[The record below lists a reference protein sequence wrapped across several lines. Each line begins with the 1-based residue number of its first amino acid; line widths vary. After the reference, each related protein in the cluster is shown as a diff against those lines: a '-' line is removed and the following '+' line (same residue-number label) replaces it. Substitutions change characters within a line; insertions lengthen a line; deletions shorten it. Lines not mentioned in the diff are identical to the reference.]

1 MYTIATS
8 DFLASGNG
16 VFSVMKRGKIIHIGQ
31 SDHDTVIAY
40 IKSLPQPFHA
50 SIEARIKESETGLKT
65 GVG

>member
-1 MYTIATS
+1 
-8 DFLASGNG
+8 
-16 VFSVMKRGKIIHIGQ
+16 MKRGKIIHIGQ